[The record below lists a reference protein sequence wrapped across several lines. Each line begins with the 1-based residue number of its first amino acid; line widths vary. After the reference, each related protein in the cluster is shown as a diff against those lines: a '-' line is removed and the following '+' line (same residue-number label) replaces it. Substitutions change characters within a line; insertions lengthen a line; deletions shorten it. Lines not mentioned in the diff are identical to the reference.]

1 MRGVDVEVEQR
12 GGVQAEFRCCWGLRT
27 LASVSR
33 AACCCDVWA
42 AAREP
47 DAGVV
52 LRRRGCQLC
61 GRGDQRAV
69 VWMHV
74 CDCCGLGLRELGLQR
89 QGARGPR
96 RGQRHG
102 HEGRDGVRGVDVEV
116 EQRGGVPGECGG
128 RGGRADAART
138 GDARGCDVWAA
149 ARQPDGGVLLRRCG
163 CELCGRLDQRAVVGM
178 HVRHGCGL
186 ELRELGLEREGA
198 GGARGCVV
206 RRHDGRDGVRGVEVE
221 VEQRG

>member
-33 AACCCDVWA
+33 AACCCDGWA

-52 LRRRGCQLC
+52 LRRSGWNQQCW
-61 GRGDQRAV
+61 RGDQRAV

-89 QGARGPR
+89 
-96 RGQRHG
+96 
-102 HEGRDGVRGVDVEV
+102 
-116 EQRGGVPGECGG
+116 
-128 RGGRADAART
+128 
-138 GDARGCDVWAA
+138 
-149 ARQPDGGVLLRRCG
+149 
-163 CELCGRLDQRAVVGM
+163 
-178 HVRHGCGL
+178 
-186 ELRELGLEREGA
+186 EGA
-198 GGARGCVV
+198 GGPWIG
-206 RRHDGRDGVRGVEVE
+206 
-221 VEQRG
+221 